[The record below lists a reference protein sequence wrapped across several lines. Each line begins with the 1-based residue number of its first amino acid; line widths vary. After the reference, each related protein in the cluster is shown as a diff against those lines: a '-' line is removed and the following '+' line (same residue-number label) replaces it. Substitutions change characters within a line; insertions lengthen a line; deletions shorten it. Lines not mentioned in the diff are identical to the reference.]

1 MRFKLLLAVTDNGKT
16 KDILDAAR
24 AAGGTGATIL
34 ANARGEGLKQ
44 TKGVFG
50 LEIFSQRDVL
60 LFLVEEHLARGIL
73 EAIADAGEFDTTT
86 GTGIVVQIDVED
98 ALGVAHQIESL
109 AQEVGEKL

>member
-1 MRFKLLLAVTDNGKT
+1 MRFKLLVTVTDDAKT
-16 KDILDAAR
+16 GAVLDAAR

-60 LFLVEEHLARGIL
+60 LFLVEEHLARQIL
-73 EAIADAGEFDTTT
+73 EAIAEAGEFDTTP
-86 GTGIVVQIDVED
+86 GTGIVIQIDVED
-98 ALGVAHQIESL
+98 ALGVAHQIETL
-109 AQEVGEKL
+109 AREVGDRL

>member
-1 MRFKLLLAVTDNGKT
+1 MRFKLLLAVTDDAKT
-16 KDILDAAR
+16 PAVLDAAR
-24 AAGGTGATIL
+24 AAGGTGATII

-60 LFLVEEHLARGIL
+60 LFLVEEHLARQIL
-73 EAIADAGEFDTTT
+73 EAIAEAGEFDTTS

-98 ALGVAHQIESL
+98 ALGVAHQIETLSR
-109 AQEVGEKL
+109 EVGDRL